1 MHIMVDYLV
10 RDINFVEG
18 DRIVLN
24 VGDDLV
30 INVPRAILVL
40 RN

>member
-1 MHIMVDYLV
+1 MIDYLV

-30 INVPRAILVL
+30 INFPRAVLVL
-40 RN
+40 RD